1 MILPTNPKR
10 VFLAVGNTDMRKSI
24 NGLSVLVEQAMD
36 LNPFD
41 GDLFVFCNRRR
52 NMIKILYWDKN
63 GFAVWHKRLEKHR
76 FHWPTITKEVVVLGA
91 KELEWLLAGLDYTHA
106 HECLSYRFAS

>member
-1 MILPTNPKR
+1 MMLPRHPKR

-24 NGLSVLVEQAMD
+24 NGLAVTVERAMGH
-36 LNPFD
+36 NPFS

-63 GFAVWHKRLEKHR
+63 GFALWHKRLEKHR
-76 FHWPTITKEVVVLGA
+76 FHWPTTTDEVISLST
-91 KELEWLLAGLDYTHA
+91 KELEWLLAGLDFMRA
-106 HECLSYRFAS
+106 HVQLHYRFAS